1 MPALDTNVLVRYLV
15 QDDAAQS
22 AAARRL
28 IRKCVTGGQTLF
40 IPVTVSL
47 ELEWVL
53 RSNFGFGKD
62 AVVKT
67 LSDLLSSVELSFESE
82 RAIEVALLLYK
93 EGSADYSD
101 SHFWSTQ
108 LGYGADSPGTIGQS
122 LIGPSLRNRSPHF
135 AVSIAMGVRDGAPL
149 SAHWTV

>member
-28 IRKCVTGGQTLF
+28 VRKCVTGGQTLF

-62 AVVKT
+62 AVVQT
-67 LSDLLSSVELSFESE
+67 LSDLLSSAELSFESE
-82 RAIEVALLLYK
+82 RALEVALLLYR

-101 SHFWSTQ
+101 CLH
-108 LGYGADSPGTIGQS
+108 
-122 LIGPSLRNRSPHF
+122 
-135 AVSIAMGVRDGAPL
+135 IALAIEAGEQPLWTFDKVASKVDGARQL
-149 SAHWTV
+149 SA